1 MSNLLKELYQKLL
14 TKVRIRADSAPS
26 EHTTRKFRPWKL
38 FFPITPFSGRQFQT
52 SDVASFGI
60 RSFRMV
66 FKKKLADLWIFPF
79 SQER

>member
-38 FFPITPFSGRQFQT
+38 LFPPTPFP
-52 SDVASFGI
+52 AN
-60 RSFRMV
+60 FRI
-66 FKKKLADLWIFPF
+66 ADHPDGIFPPA
-79 SQER
+79 SPTTPI

>member
-1 MSNLLKELYQKLL
+1 MEVTTVSYLHS
-14 TKVRIRADSAPS
+14 RIEFVKDYNAV
-26 EHTTRKFRPWKL
+26 
-38 FFPITPFSGRQFQT
+38 SGRQFQT